1 MMNKDIE
8 LIICDIDGTL
18 VNEQRLM
25 SSLTKETLI
34 KINEK
39 GIRFGIASGRP
50 VEELYDLS
58 LSWNLPFK
66 ADVIIGMNG
75 SELLDIKNDKRFDYY
90 KLRKEWIKE
99 ILDMLRS
106 FKLKPYLYDGNQII
120 CLVDDA
126 QMRRSAQRSKKT
138 LRICTDE
145 KELYAKDNAKI
156 MFRVEPEKM
165 EMIERFVQEHP
176 SDNYQAFKTQAALL
190 EFTHKKVSKG
200 HALQKYCELNALD
213 IKKVV
218 AFGDTTND
226 NSMIQAAGWGVC
238 LLNGSADTKAIS
250 DDITTYDNDHD
261 GLAHYILQHYL

>member
-25 SSLTKETLI
+25 SDLTKETLI

-75 SELLDIKNDKRFDYY
+75 SELLDVKNDKRFDYY

-126 QMRRSAQRSKKT
+126 QMRRSAQSEGSCRRG
-138 LRICTDE
+138 LR
-145 KELYAKDNAKI
+145 
-156 MFRVEPEKM
+156 
-165 EMIERFVQEHP
+165 
-176 SDNYQAFKTQAALL
+176 
-190 EFTHKKVSKG
+190 
-200 HALQKYCELNALD
+200 
-213 IKKVV
+213 
-218 AFGDTTND
+218 
-226 NSMIQAAGWGVC
+226 
-238 LLNGSADTKAIS
+238 
-250 DDITTYDNDHD
+250 
-261 GLAHYILQHYL
+261 